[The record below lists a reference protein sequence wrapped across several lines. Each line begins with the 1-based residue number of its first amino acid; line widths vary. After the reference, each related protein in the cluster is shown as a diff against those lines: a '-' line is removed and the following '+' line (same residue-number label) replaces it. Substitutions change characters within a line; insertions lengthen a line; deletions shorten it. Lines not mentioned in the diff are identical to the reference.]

1 MTGNDTI
8 TITKVKSSKSEWIE
22 YNHWTKTDRN
32 KSNTTIPANQCIIL
46 KIDGFQNKLAVK
58 KWQNSVHMTPYVKKH
73 FFSFNLQAWNYV
85 SVYGLLDGLPHYRY
99 VLPLSCTYMQKVQGL
114 FHKGQADYLVG
125 LLPPLIY
132 VEQVKQ
138 HSVI

>member
-1 MTGNDTI
+1 MG
-8 TITKVKSSKSEWIE
+8 
-22 YNHWTKTDRN
+22 Y
-32 KSNTTIPANQCIIL
+32 PII
-46 KIDGFQNKLAVK
+46 DMFCP
-58 KWQNSVHMTPYVKKH
+58 SPVH
-73 FFSFNLQAWNYV
+73 
-85 SVYGLLDGLPHYRY
+85 
-99 VLPLSCTYMQKVQGL
+99 TYMQKVQGL

>member
-1 MTGNDTI
+1 MTKSI
-8 TITKVKSSKSEWIE
+8 VSVK
-22 YNHWTKTDRN
+22 
-32 KSNTTIPANQCIIL
+32 
-46 KIDGFQNKLAVK
+46 
-58 KWQNSVHMTPYVKKH
+58 
-73 FFSFNLQAWNYV
+73 LQACNSM
-85 SVYGLLDGLPHYRY
+85 SVDGLLEGLPHYRY

>member
-1 MTGNDTI
+1 MKGLLQRIFCKKLWKKIILGTSDPWSMRH
-8 TITKVKSSKSEWIE
+8 SSQQPS
-22 YNHWTKTDRN
+22 D
-32 KSNTTIPANQCIIL
+32 NQCIIL

-58 KWQNSVHMTPYVKKH
+58 KWQNSVHVVVEWLHMSKSI
-73 FFSFNLQAWNYV
+73 FSFNLQAWNYV

>member
-1 MTGNDTI
+1 MAVWLNWPSSAQQKKTQ
-8 TITKVKSSKSEWIE
+8 TKSIFSVEL
-22 YNHWTKTDRN
+22 
-32 KSNTTIPANQCIIL
+32 QVC
-46 KIDGFQNKLAVK
+46 
-58 KWQNSVHMTPYVKKH
+58 NSI
-73 FFSFNLQAWNYV
+73 

-99 VLPLSCTYMQKVQGL
+99 ILLLSCTYMQKVQGL